1 MEICRSLGTA
11 TIVALMAAHREV
23 SRPGDDAV
31 SRLDQATVARML
43 RYLDAACTTDA
54 RPAPRSSR
62 RTAPRPAGETPPAR
76 A

>member
-23 SRPGDDAV
+23 SHPEDDAV

-43 RYLDAACTTDA
+43 RYLDAANTTGA
-54 RPAPRSSR
+54 RPAPRPS
-62 RTAPRPAGETPPAR
+62 APHHVPPR
-76 A
+76 G